1 MSMSE
6 RRDVSLT
13 GWVVFAAIWL
23 IVAGAF
29 NVIEGLTAI
38 HRSNSFSGGVF
49 LFSSVTTWAW
59 ILLIVGIVQLVAGF
73 MVYSGNPTGFT
84 LGVVVAMVAA
94 FFWFFFLFTVPLG
107 AVLAILMNGLVIYGL
122 TIGVADT
129 A

>member
-6 RRDVSLT
+6 RRDVNLT
-13 GWVVFAAIWL
+13 GWVVFSAIWL

-38 HRSNSFSGGVF
+38 HRANVLSGATYLFSGT
-49 LFSSVTTWAW
+49 STWGW
-59 ILLIVGIVQLVAGF
+59 IILIVGIVQLVAGF

-94 FFWFFFLFTVPLG
+94 FFWFFFLFTVPIG
-107 AVLAILMNGLVIYGL
+107 ALLAIVMNLSLIH
-122 TIGVADT
+122 I
-129 A
+129 

>member
-6 RRDVSLT
+6 RRDVELT
-13 GWVVFAAIWL
+13 GWAVFAAIWL

-29 NVIEGLTAI
+29 NVIEGLTAV
-38 HRSNSFSGGVF
+38 HRSNQLAGGTY
-49 LFSSVTTWAW
+49 LFSSISTWGW
-59 ILLIVGIVQLVAGF
+59 IILIVGIVQLAAGF

-94 FFWFFFLFTVPLG
+94 FFWFFFLFTVPIG
-107 AVLAILMNGLVIYGL
+107 ALLAIVMNGLVIYGL

>member
-6 RRDVSLT
+6 RRDVGLT

-29 NVIEGLTAI
+29 NAIEGLTAI
-38 HRSNSFSGGVF
+38 HRSNQLAGGTY
-49 LFSSVTTWAW
+49 LFSSISTWGW
-59 ILLIVGIVQLVAGF
+59 IILIVGIVQLVAGF

-94 FFWFFFLFTVPLG
+94 FFWFFFLFTVPIG
-107 AVLAILMNGLVIYGL
+107 ALLAIVMNGLVIYGL

>member
-6 RRDVSLT
+6 RRDVNLT
-13 GWVVFAAIWL
+13 GWVVFSAIWL

-38 HRSNSFSGGVF
+38 HRANVLSGATYLFSGT
-49 LFSSVTTWAW
+49 STWGW
-59 ILLIVGIVQLVAGF
+59 IILIVGIVQLVAGF

-84 LGVVVAMVAA
+84 LGVVIAMVAA
-94 FFWFFFLFTVPLG
+94 FFWFFFLFSLPWGALLG
-107 AVLAILMNGLVIYGL
+107 IIMNGLVIYGL

>member
-6 RRDVSLT
+6 RRDVNLT
-13 GWVVFAAIWL
+13 GWVVFSAIWL

-38 HRSNSFSGGVF
+38 HRANVLSGATYLFSGT
-49 LFSSVTTWAW
+49 STWGW
-59 ILLIVGIVQLVAGF
+59 IILIVGIVQLVAGY

-84 LGVVVAMVAA
+84 LGVVIAMVAA
-94 FFWFFFLFTVPLG
+94 FFWFFFLFTVPIG
-107 AVLAILMNGLVIYGL
+107 ALLAIVMNGLVIYGL